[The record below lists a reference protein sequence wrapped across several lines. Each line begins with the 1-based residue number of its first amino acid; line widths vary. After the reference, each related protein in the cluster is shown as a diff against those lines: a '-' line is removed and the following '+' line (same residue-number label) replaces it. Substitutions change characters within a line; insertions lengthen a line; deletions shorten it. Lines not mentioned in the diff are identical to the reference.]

1 MAVSA
6 RERRA
11 ALAAQARQEL
21 EALETAG
28 ARMAGNGY
36 SPILLVKGD
45 LNEAERTGGD
55 LLAGTDGQALRA
67 ALDAIGWAPED
78 FCVLA
83 TVAGA
88 GDGTGPVAAGEPLPT
103 ETLCEAVEAL
113 DPEAV
118 VLLDAAAA
126 DAFRAAYA
134 DELSAIEDA
143 GAATLTPG
151 IVASVLGRRVL
162 ALPGFEASL
171 SDAHAKQ
178 VCWAYLKQL
187 KPLGAPY

>member
-1 MAVSA
+1 MAISA
-6 RERRA
+6 RERRI

-21 EALETAG
+21 EALEAAG

-45 LNEAERTGGD
+45 LNEAERSGGD
-55 LLAGTDGQALRA
+55 LLAGVDGQALRA

-78 FCVLA
+78 FCALA

-103 ETLCEAVEAL
+103 ETLREAVEAL

-126 DAFRAAYA
+126 DAFRAAYD

-143 GAATLTPG
+143 GAAALTPG
-151 IVASVLGRRVL
+151 IVASVLGRRML